1 MFCVDFIRNFNCKW
15 KYVKT
20 ISKLSLRTWFLISPL
35 QNWALQIL
43 RISIWFDYWFIQN
56 CECTRFRFYFVRG
69 YFRWS
74 PISFSFCLL
83 SLPPSLTEILLFENL
98 IKDYHFYQTKADAKQ
113 SSHIFQYCYRQI
125 NVFCTWIK
133 KQKGSSDFERRYVSG
148 KNGNS
153 CVLGLY

>member
-1 MFCVDFIRNFNCKW
+1 MEICKNYLKIIPSDLVFDIALTELSIADPTYFHMIW
-15 KYVKT
+15 LLIHSELWMYT
-20 ISKLSLRTWFLISPL
+20 I
-35 QNWALQIL
+35 QIL
-43 RISIWFDYWFIQN
+43 
-56 CECTRFRFYFVRG
+56 
-69 YFRWS
+69 
-74 PISFSFCLL
+74 FCQGIF
-83 SLPPSLTEILLFENL
+83 PSLTEILLFENL

-113 SSHIFQYCYRQI
+113 PSHIFQYCYRQI